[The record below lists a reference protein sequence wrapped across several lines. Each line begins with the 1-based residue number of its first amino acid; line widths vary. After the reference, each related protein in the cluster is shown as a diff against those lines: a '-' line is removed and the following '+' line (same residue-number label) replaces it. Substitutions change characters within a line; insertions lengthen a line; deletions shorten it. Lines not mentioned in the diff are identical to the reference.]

1 MNKEEKK
8 ESTPPS
14 PATPQRQPLR
24 ASATTLPT
32 SVPPALPAG
41 ENILAT
47 IKRMCRVSWQS
58 ELGDLYVT
66 NYNYIFRPYSS
77 VRRCF
82 HPLNFLILFFFRHV
96 QRLEIFLQRASLIVY
111 HLGRISKL
119 FFFFFWSSILLILA
133 AFPRFHHSGG
143 FCTLTSLVH
152 CYWPVT
158 RLFPSKLYFLLTTD

>member
-1 MNKEEKK
+1 VEGKVCDLLAAAIRLRSNMNKEEKK

-119 FFFFFWSSILLILA
+119 FFFFGL
-133 AFPRFHHSGG
+133 
-143 FCTLTSLVH
+143 
-152 CYWPVT
+152 
-158 RLFPSKLYFLLTTD
+158 LYF